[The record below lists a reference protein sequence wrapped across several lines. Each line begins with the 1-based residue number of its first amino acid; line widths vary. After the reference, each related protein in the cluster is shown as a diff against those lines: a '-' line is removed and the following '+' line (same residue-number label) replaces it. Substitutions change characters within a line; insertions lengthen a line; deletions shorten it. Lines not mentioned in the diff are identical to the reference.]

1 MWCTTYVLSKLC
13 EWYISVLN
21 NNFMVICV
29 KNFPLLKWKKNLM
42 THTPWSY
49 RTWEATISFYLQ
61 HHYLDNFNFLDFR
74 LHIEFNTIMRTTYL
88 YKYSQVPNKCAANLT
103 SHLNFS
109 PHFFILLNPK
119 RCGLLGGVFFWRNE
133 VCLIKF
139 SFKWRSKYY
148 ISYESWDFQLTFDTL
163 INAFRFKA

>member
-1 MWCTTYVLSKLC
+1 MRK
-13 EWYISVLN
+13 
-21 NNFMVICV
+21 
-29 KNFPLLKWKKNLM
+29 KFPSFEMKKNLM

-103 SHLNFS
+103 SHLNVS

-119 RCGLLGGVFFWRNE
+119 RCGLLGGVFFGEMKFVLSNFLSNE
-133 VCLIKF
+133 DL
-139 SFKWRSKYY
+139 S
-148 ISYESWDFQLTFDTL
+148 ISYVQLTFNTL
-163 INAFRFKA
+163 IDAFRFKA